1 MRLKLN
7 FDLENE
13 HLPIQYRECVL
24 SFIKLSL
31 AEYDVNYF
39 KKFYNNKDNIIKPYT
54 FSVFFKSPEFK
65 EDEIIINN
73 KKLDINL
80 SIADYEASIIL
91 YNAFNHQKNKK
102 FSLNKNSW
110 TLKNISMLM
119 EKKIDSN
126 EIIIKF
132 MSPLVVRSRQNQK
145 DFYYSFEHKEFL
157 DILKINIKEQLS
169 ITNFLENIID
179 TFSLEPAKAKKVIVK
194 FYEKKMETSVGIFK
208 MSGDKELLQYL
219 YEAGMGSRHS
229 AGFGMFEIV

>member
-1 MRLKLN
+1 MRLSLN

-31 AEYDVNYF
+31 SEYDMEYF

-65 EDEIIINN
+65 ENEIIINN

-91 YNAFNHQKNKK
+91 YNAFNQQKNKK
-102 FSLNKNSW
+102 FSLNRNSW

-119 EKKIDSN
+119 EKKISSN

-145 DFYYSFEHKEFL
+145 DFYYSFEYKEFL
-157 DILKINIKEQLS
+157 DILKINIEEQLS
-169 ITNFLENIID
+169 ITNFPKNIVD
-179 TFSLEPAKAKKVIVK
+179 TFCLEPIKAKKVIVK

-208 MSGDKELLQYL
+208 MSGDKELLKYL
-219 YEAGMGSRHS
+219 YEAGLGSRHS

>member
-1 MRLKLN
+1 MRLSLN

-31 AEYDVNYF
+31 SEYDMEYF

-65 EDEIIINN
+65 ENEIIINN

-91 YNAFNHQKNKK
+91 YNAFNQQKNKK
-102 FSLNKNSW
+102 FSLNRNSW

-119 EKKIDSN
+119 EKKISSN

-157 DILKINIKEQLS
+157 DIIKINIKEQLS
-169 ITNFLENIID
+169 ITNFPENIVD
-179 TFSLEPAKAKKVIVK
+179 TFSLEPIKAKKVIVK

-208 MSGDKELLQYL
+208 MSGDKELLKYL
-219 YEAGMGSRHS
+219 YEAGLGSRHS

>member
-31 AEYDVNYF
+31 SEYDIEYF
-39 KKFYNNKDNIIKPYT
+39 KKFYNNKDNTIKPYT

-65 EDEIIINN
+65 ENEIIIGD
-73 KKLDINL
+73 KKLDINI

-145 DFYYSFEHKEFL
+145 DFYYSFEYKEFL
-157 DILKINIKEQLS
+157 DILKINIEEQLS
-169 ITNFLENIID
+169 ITNFPKNIVD
-179 TFSLEPAKAKKVIVK
+179 TFCLEPIKAKKVIVK

-208 MSGDKELLQYL
+208 MSGDKELLKYL
-219 YEAGMGSRHS
+219 YEAGLGSRHS

>member
-1 MRLKLN
+1 MRLSLN

-31 AEYDVNYF
+31 SEYDMEYF

-65 EDEIIINN
+65 ENEIIINN

-91 YNAFNHQKNKK
+91 YNAFNQQKNKK
-102 FSLNKNSW
+102 FSLNRNSW

-119 EKKIDSN
+119 EKKISSN

-157 DILKINIKEQLS
+157 DIIKINIKEQLS
-169 ITNFLENIID
+169 ITNFPENIVD
-179 TFSLEPAKAKKVIVK
+179 TFSLEPVKAKKVIVK

-208 MSGDKELLQYL
+208 MSGDKELLKYL
-219 YEAGMGSRHS
+219 YEAGLGSRHS

>member
-1 MRLKLN
+1 MRLSLK

-31 AEYDVNYF
+31 SEYDIDYF
-39 KKFYNNKDNIIKPYT
+39 KKFYNNKDRIIKPYT

-73 KKLDINL
+73 KKLDINF

-102 FSLNKNSW
+102 FSLNRNSW

-119 EKKIDSN
+119 EKKVDSN
-126 EIIIKF
+126 EIIVKF

-169 ITNFLENIID
+169 ITNFPENIVD
-179 TFSLEPAKAKKVIVK
+179 TFCLEPIKAKKVIVK
-194 FYEKKMETSVGIFK
+194 FYEKKMETSVGMFK
-208 MSGDKELLQYL
+208 ISGDKELLQYL
-219 YEAGMGSRHS
+219 YEAGLGSRHS

>member
-1 MRLKLN
+1 MRLSLK

-24 SFIKLSL
+24 SFVKLSL
-31 AEYDVNYF
+31 SEYDIDYF
-39 KKFYNNKDNIIKPYT
+39 KKFYNNKDRIIKPYT

-73 KKLDINL
+73 KKLDINF
-80 SIADYEASIIL
+80 SIADYETSIIL

-102 FSLNKNSW
+102 FSLNRNSW

-132 MSPLVVRSRQNQK
+132 ISPLVVRSRQNQK

-169 ITNFLENIID
+169 ITNFPENIVD
-179 TFSLEPAKAKKVIVK
+179 TFSLEPIKAKKVIVK

-219 YEAGMGSRHS
+219 YEAGVGSRHS

>member
-1 MRLKLN
+1 MRLSLN

-31 AEYDVNYF
+31 SEYDMEYF

-65 EDEIIINN
+65 ENEIIINN

-91 YNAFNHQKNKK
+91 YNAFNQQKNKK
-102 FSLNKNSW
+102 FSLNRNSW

-119 EKKIDSN
+119 EKKISSN

-157 DILKINIKEQLS
+157 DIIKINIKEQLS
-169 ITNFLENIID
+169 ITNFPENIVD
-179 TFSLEPAKAKKVIVK
+179 TFSLEPVKAKKIIVK

-208 MSGDKELLQYL
+208 MSGDKELLKYL
-219 YEAGMGSRHS
+219 YEAGLGSRHS

>member
-31 AEYDVNYF
+31 SEYDIEYF
-39 KKFYNNKDNIIKPYT
+39 KKFYNNKDNTIKPYT

-91 YNAFNHQKNKK
+91 YNAFNQQKNKK
-102 FSLNKNSW
+102 FSLNRNSW

-119 EKKIDSN
+119 EKKISSN

-157 DILKINIKEQLS
+157 FIVKINIKEQL
-169 ITNFLENIID
+169 
-179 TFSLEPAKAKKVIVK
+179 
-194 FYEKKMETSVGIFK
+194 
-208 MSGDKELLQYL
+208 
-219 YEAGMGSRHS
+219 
-229 AGFGMFEIV
+229 

>member
-1 MRLKLN
+1 MKLKLSFN
-7 FDLENE
+7 LENE
-13 HLPIQYRECVL
+13 HFPINYRECVL

-31 AEYDVNYF
+31 SEYDVNYL
-39 KKFYNNKDNIIKPYT
+39 KKFYNNKDRIIKPYT
-54 FSVFFKSPEFK
+54 FSAFFKSPEFK
-65 EDEIIINN
+65 ENEIIINN
-73 KKLDINL
+73 KKLDINF

-102 FSLNKNSW
+102 FSLNRNSW

-169 ITNFLENIID
+169 ITNFPENIVD
-179 TFSLEPAKAKKVIVK
+179 TFSLEPVKAKKVIVK

-208 MSGDKELLQYL
+208 MSGDKELLKYL
-219 YEAGMGSRHS
+219 YEAGVGSRHS

>member
-1 MRLKLN
+1 MRLSLN

-13 HLPIQYRECVL
+13 HLPIQYRERVL

-31 AEYDVNYF
+31 SEYSIDYF
-39 KKFYNNKDNIIKPYT
+39 KESYNNKDNTIKPYT

-91 YNAFNHQKNKK
+91 YNAFNQQKNKK
-102 FSLNKNSW
+102 FSLNRNSW

-119 EKKIDSN
+119 EKKISSN

-145 DFYYSFEHKEFL
+145 DFYYSFEYKEFL
-157 DILKINIKEQLS
+157 DILKINIEEQLS
-169 ITNFLENIID
+169 ITNFPKNIVD
-179 TFSLEPAKAKKVIVK
+179 TFCLEPIKAKKVIVK

-208 MSGDKELLQYL
+208 MSGDKELLKYL
-219 YEAGMGSRHS
+219 YEAGLGSRHS

>member
-1 MRLKLN
+1 MRLSLN

-31 AEYDVNYF
+31 SEYDMEYF

-91 YNAFNHQKNKK
+91 YNAFNQQKNKK
-102 FSLNKNSW
+102 FSLNRNSW

-119 EKKIDSN
+119 EKKISSN

-145 DFYYSFEHKEFL
+145 DFYYSFEYKEFL
-157 DILKINIKEQLS
+157 DILKINIEEQLS
-169 ITNFLENIID
+169 ITNFPKNIVD
-179 TFSLEPAKAKKVIVK
+179 TFCLEPIKAKKVIVK

-208 MSGDKELLQYL
+208 MSGDKELLKYL
-219 YEAGMGSRHS
+219 YEAGLGSRHS

>member
-7 FDLENE
+7 FGLENE

-31 AEYDVNYF
+31 SEYDMEYF

-65 EDEIIINN
+65 ENEIIINN

-91 YNAFNHQKNKK
+91 YNAFNQQKNKK
-102 FSLNKNSW
+102 FSLNRNSW

-119 EKKIDSN
+119 EKKISSN

-157 DILKINIKEQLS
+157 DIIKINIKEQLS
-169 ITNFLENIID
+169 ITNFPENIVD
-179 TFSLEPAKAKKVIVK
+179 TFSLEPVKAKKVIVK

-208 MSGDKELLQYL
+208 MSGDKELLKYL
-219 YEAGMGSRHS
+219 YEAGLGSRHS

>member
-1 MRLKLN
+1 MKLKLSFN
-7 FDLENE
+7 LENE
-13 HLPIQYRECVL
+13 HFPINYRECVL

-31 AEYDVNYF
+31 SEYGIDYF
-39 KKFYNNKDNIIKPYT
+39 KKFYNNKDNTVKPYA

-65 EDEIIINN
+65 ENEIIINN
-73 KKLDINL
+73 KKLDINF

-102 FSLNKNSW
+102 FSLNRNSW

-169 ITNFLENIID
+169 ITNFPENIVD
-179 TFSLEPAKAKKVIVK
+179 TFSLEPVKAKKVIVK

-208 MSGDKELLQYL
+208 MSGDKELLKYL
-219 YEAGMGSRHS
+219 YEAGVGSRHS

>member
-1 MRLKLN
+1 MRLSLK

-31 AEYDVNYF
+31 SEYDIDYF
-39 KKFYNNKDNIIKPYT
+39 KKFYNNKDRIIKPYT

-73 KKLDINL
+73 KKLDINF

-102 FSLNKNSW
+102 FSLNRNSW

-119 EKKIDSN
+119 EKKVDSN
-126 EIIIKF
+126 EIIVKF

-169 ITNFLENIID
+169 ITNFPENIVD
-179 TFSLEPAKAKKVIVK
+179 TFCLEPIKAKKVIVK
-194 FYEKKMETSVGIFK
+194 FYEKKMETSVGMFK
-208 MSGDKELLQYL
+208 ISGDKELLQYL
-219 YEAGMGSRHS
+219 YEAGLGSRHS
-229 AGFGMFEIV
+229 AGFGMLEIV